1 MPDPALA
8 SPSAGIRY
16 MAYSAF
22 WFAVMSLFV
31 KLAGRRLDSME
42 ILFVRA
48 VITLALSWIM
58 VRAAGLSP
66 SGDRKSLLALRGL
79 LGFGALAC
87 FYFSIVHLPLADA
100 TIIQYTNPVL
110 AALLGAWLLREP
122 IGARQAV
129 CVLASLAG
137 VALVTRPAWLFGSR
151 AGDIDPVYAAIAL
164 GGAAFS
170 ALAYVTVRKLRRTD
184 HPLVVVFY
192 FPLVSVPLSLPFA
205 LRVWRWPTV
214 TEWLILLGVGVST
227 QIAQVY
233 MTRGLQLEP
242 AGRAT
247 AVGYLQVVFAA
258 ALAILFLG
266 ERLDAWTLAGGTVIL
281 GSTLLLTRPP
291 AAAEG

>member
-1 MPDPALA
+1 MADSRTPA
-8 SPSAGIRY
+8 AGIRY

-48 VITLALSWIM
+48 AITLALSWMM
-58 VRAAGLSP
+58 VRAAGLSTF
-66 SGDRKSLLALRGL
+66 GDRKALLALRGL

-100 TIIQYTNPVL
+100 TIIQYTNPVF

-129 CVLASLAG
+129 CALASLAG
-137 VALVTRPAWLFGSR
+137 VALVTRPAWLFGAR
-151 AGDIDPVYAAIAL
+151 AGEIDPVYAVIAL
-164 GGAAFS
+164 AGAVFS
-170 ALAYVTVRKLRRTD
+170 ALAYVTVRQLRHTA

-205 LRVWRWPTV
+205 LRIWRWPTV
-214 TEWLILLGVGVST
+214 VEWLILLGVGVST
-227 QIAQVY
+227 QLAQVY

-266 ERLDAWTLAGGTVIL
+266 ERVDGWTLAGAAVIL